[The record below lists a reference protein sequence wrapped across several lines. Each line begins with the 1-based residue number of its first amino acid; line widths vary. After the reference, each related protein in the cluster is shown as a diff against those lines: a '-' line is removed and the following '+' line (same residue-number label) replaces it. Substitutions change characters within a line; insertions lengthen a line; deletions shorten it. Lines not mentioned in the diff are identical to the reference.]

1 LNAELVWVFLERMMS
16 RRVRSKTT
24 IQDTSSRI
32 LSSSE
37 VDLDVSGRD
46 GGRIGGFVMRFGGI
60 FRF

>member
-1 LNAELVWVFLERMMS
+1 MS

-24 IQDTSSRI
+24 IQDTNNRI

-37 VDLDVSGRD
+37 VDLDVSGMV
-46 GGRIGGFVMRFGGI
+46 GWGIGGFVLRFGGI

>member
-1 LNAELVWVFLERMMS
+1 MS

-46 GGRIGGFVMRFGGI
+46 LERMGGFVMRFEEI

>member
-1 LNAELVWVFLERMMS
+1 MNAELVWVFLERMRS
-16 RRVRSKTT
+16 RRMRSKTT

-46 GGRIGGFVMRFGGI
+46 VGRMGGFMMRFGGT
-60 FRF
+60 FKF